1 VPARLKPRQPQRWK
15 WFSWAGGILRGIFA
29 HARVWQGDVAQAGD
43 VAEMTLTNT
52 LELRVSDIM
61 SILAALA
68 AGGGVK
74 FSPVY
79 FTAVYNDA
87 DTLDLTGLPDLPEDI
102 QFVGVVER
110 LDATGQLLF
119 WLPPNVTFDYDPA
132 TQELDVGG
140 AAFTAGSSFMAVYV
154 TTQNAYDKVLNALQ
168 MVQLNA
174 RIQDYI
180 DTQVVADAED
190 LDFTTNPFIVKA
202 ETSLG
207 IYVTWTCADQAGAF
221 TLDIYAEAEDTDAG
235 ATWYD
240 VYTGDWKYQGT
251 PAATIAQ
258 FNSGLRITGA
268 QNVVFEFLVRANIED
283 INRLR
288 LIFDETAPAAGTVS
302 AQVVIMNP

>member
-1 VPARLKPRQPQRWK
+1 V
-15 WFSWAGGILRGIFA
+15 F
-29 HARVWQGDVAQAGD
+29 QGDVAQPGD
-43 VAEMTLTNT
+43 IAEMTLTDF

-102 QFVGVVER
+102 QFVGVIER
-110 LDATGQLLF
+110 LAATGQLIF

-132 TQELDVGG
+132 TGELDVGN
-140 AAFTAGSSFMAVYV
+140 AAFTAASTFMAVYV
-154 TTQNAYDKVLNALQ
+154 TTQNAYDQVLNALQ

-180 DTQVVADAED
+180 DTQEIADAY
-190 LDFTTNPFIVKA
+190 DFAGGALSTQPLPVKA
-202 ETSLG
+202 QTTAG
-207 IYVTWTCADQAGAF
+207 IYFTWTCANQAGAF
-221 TLDIYAEAEDTDAG
+221 TLDLTVEAEDTDAG
-235 ATWYD
+235 ETWYPI
-240 VYTGDWKYQGT
+240 YTGDYEYHGV

-258 FNSGLRITGA
+258 FVSALRVTGA
-268 QNVVFEFLVRANIED
+268 INTVFEGLIRFNIND

-288 LIFDETAPAAGTVS
+288 VTFTETAPDDGTLS
-302 AQVVIMNP
+302 AQLVIMNR